1 MTTSS
6 VNEKEQQPSSSS
18 AATAG
23 GDTANCDYVNIDE
36 LLQDMKSNDGDGDC
50 DKQGDLLG
58 GAKMQRFL
66 RTLLTVWAK
75 TIFCLGIR
83 SESRSRRQLIPCI
96 RTVRSNGRH
105 CILTSN

>member
-1 MTTSS
+1 

-36 LLQDMKSNDGDGDC
+36 LLQYMESNDGDGDC

-58 GAKMQRFL
+58 GAKD
-66 RTLLTVWAK
+66 AE
-75 TIFCLGIR
+75 IFENLANSMG
-83 SESRSRRQLIPCI
+83 QD
-96 RTVRSNGRH
+96 N
-105 CILTSN
+105 ILFGNPQ

>member
-36 LLQDMKSNDGDGDC
+36 LLQDMESNDGDGDC

-58 GAKMQRFL
+58 GQRCRDF
-66 RTLLTVWAK
+66 
-75 TIFCLGIR
+75 
-83 SESRSRRQLIPCI
+83 
-96 RTVRSNGRH
+96 
-105 CILTSN
+105 